1 MLHLWEKL
9 RGSAR
14 VELRGAEPERLLERC
29 LREGLDLYQAERP
42 EACTLRAALR
52 QEDLP
57 ALERIAQ
64 GCGFSLELLS
74 LSGGKQTGRL
84 LRRRRVLLLSL
95 LLMGAILAASQLFVW
110 QFRVLGC
117 EKLSRGQ
124 VLRALADCG
133 VEPGTFA
140 PGIRQ
145 ELVRSRMLNLL
156 PELEWMTVNVSG
168 SRATVLVRE
177 RRETPGLRER
187 RPADIAAS
195 RSGVIRSVTVLEGQ
209 TLVGPGDAVLEGE
222 TLVSGTMES
231 LTQPPR
237 QLRAMA
243 EIRAETWRELIAV
256 CPLEMLQL
264 REPGASSRRFALVL
278 GKNLFNLGKNQGK
291 GLDEC
296 DKIVH
301 EYTVGAEGLF
311 SLPLRLRMEERRALL
326 PTDAEARRTGEMEQA
341 LLRRLAEETDGEI
354 LETSFS
360 AGRRDG
366 LLIVTL
372 QAHCLENIAQTK
384 EFDP

>member
-1 MLHLWEKL
+1 MLQLWEKL
-9 RGSAR
+9 RGIAR

-29 LREGLDLYQAERP
+29 RREGLRLRQVESLDL
-42 EACTLRAALR
+42 CTLRAALR
-52 QEDLP
+52 QEDLN

-64 GCGFSLELLS
+64 GCGFSISLLS
-74 LSGGKQTGRL
+74 LRGGKRTGRL
-84 LRRRRVLLLSL
+84 LRRRRVLLLGL
-95 LLMGAILAASQLFVW
+95 LLAGALLGASQLFVW
-110 QFRVLGC
+110 QLRVLGC
-117 EKLSRGQ
+117 ERLSQGQ

-145 ELVRSRMLNLL
+145 ELVRSRMLSLL

-177 RRETPGLRER
+177 RRETPEMRGQ
-187 RPADIAAS
+187 RPADIAAA

-256 CPLEMLQL
+256 CPLEMLQI
-264 REPGASSRRFALVL
+264 REPGATSRRFALVF
-278 GKNLFNLGKNQGK
+278 GKNLLNLGKNQGK

-301 EYTVGAEGLF
+301 EYTLGAEGLF

-341 LLRRLAEETDGEI
+341 LLRRLEEETDGEI

-360 AGRRDG
+360 AGQRDG

-372 QAHCLENIAQTK
+372 QAHCLENIAKTK
-384 EFDP
+384 EFEP

>member
-1 MLHLWEKL
+1 MLHLWDRI
-9 RGSAR
+9 RGLAR

-29 LREGLDLYQAERP
+29 RLEGLTLRRLESLD
-42 EACTLRAALR
+42 ACTLRAELR
-52 QEDLP
+52 QEELP
-57 ALERIAQ
+57 ALERLAR

-74 LSGGKQTGRL
+74 LRGGRQTGRL

-117 EKLSRGQ
+117 ERLSRGQ

-133 VEPGTFA
+133 VETGTFA

-145 ELVRSRMLNLL
+145 EEVRSRMLTLL

-177 RRETPGLRER
+177 RRETPELRR
-187 RPADIAAS
+187 TAPADIVAA
-195 RSGVIRSVTVLEGQ
+195 RPGIIRSCTVLEG
-209 TLVGPGDAVLEGE
+209 LALAEPGDAVLEGE
-222 TLVSGTMES
+222 ILVSGSVES
-231 LTQPPR
+231 LSQPPR
-237 QLRAMA
+237 QLRAKA

-256 CPLEMLQL
+256 CPLEMLQI
-264 REPGASSRRFALVL
+264 REQGAVSRRFSLVL
-278 GKNLFNLGKNQGK
+278 GKNLRYLDGNPGK

-296 DKIVH
+296 VTIVH

-311 SLPLRLRMEERRALL
+311 ALPLTLRVEERRALL
-326 PTDAEARRTGEMEQA
+326 PTDAAADRTEEMKAA
-341 LLRRLAEETDGEI
+341 LLRRLEAETDGEI
-354 LETSFS
+354 LETGFS
-360 AGRRDG
+360 VGRRDG

-372 QAHCLENIAQTK
+372 QAHCLENIAQTR
-384 EFDP
+384 EYVP

>member
-29 LREGLDLYQAERP
+29 RREGLSLRQVESLD
-42 EACTLRAALR
+42 ACTLRAVLG
-52 QEDLP
+52 QENLP
-57 ALERIAQ
+57 VLEQIAQ
-64 GCGFSLELLS
+64 GCGFSLRLLR

-84 LRRRRVLLLSL
+84 LRRRRVLLLGL
-95 LLMGAILAASQLFVW
+95 LLAGMLLGASQLFLW
-110 QFRVLGC
+110 QVKVLGC
-117 EKLSRGQ
+117 ERLSQGQ
-124 VLRALADCG
+124 VLRALAECG
-133 VEPGTFA
+133 VESGAFA

-145 ELVRSRMLNLL
+145 EEVRSRMLSLL

-168 SRATVLVRE
+168 SRAAVLVRE
-177 RRETPGLRER
+177 RREMPGMREE
-187 RPADIAAS
+187 RPANIVAA
-195 RSGVIRSVTVLEGQ
+195 RSGLIRSVTVLEGQ

-222 TLVSGTMES
+222 ILVSGTMES

-256 CPLEMLQL
+256 CPLEMLQI
-264 REPGASSRRFALVL
+264 RETGAVSRGFALVL
-278 GKNLFNLGKNQGK
+278 GKNLLNLGKNPVK

-296 DKIVH
+296 VTIVH

-326 PTDAEARRTGEMEQA
+326 PTDAEARRTGEMERA
-341 LLRRLAEETDGEI
+341 LLRRLEEETDGEI
-354 LETSFS
+354 LDLGFS

-372 QAHCLENIAQTK
+372 RVHCLENIAQTK